1 MQRCDWCG
9 NDPLYI
15 EYHDTEWGVPE
26 FDERRLFEFLC
37 LEGMQAG
44 LSWITVLRKREA
56 MRQAFADFD
65 PIILA
70 AWTASDQQSAMQNPE
85 LIRNRLKIAALKKN
99 ALAYLKIKE
108 QQSFADYLWQFT
120 EGRVIQNHW
129 KTMSEVPANT
139 EISDTIAKQLKRDG
153 FSFVGTTICY
163 ALMQA
168 VGMVNDHLVDCHR
181 YHELHQR

>member
-1 MQRCDWCG
+1 MKRCDWCG

-15 EYHDTEWGVPE
+15 EYHDSEWGVPE
-26 FDERRLFEFLC
+26 FDDQRLFEFLC

-56 MRQAFADFD
+56 MRQAFDNFD
-65 PIILA
+65 PELLVDL
-70 AWTASDQQSAMQNPE
+70 SDEAQQTHLQNPA

-99 ALAYLKIKE
+99 ARAYLKIRE

-120 EGRVIQNHW
+120 EGRTLQNHW
-129 KTMSEVPANT
+129 QTLSEVPANT
-139 EISDTIAKQLKRDG
+139 PISDAMAKQLKRDG

-168 VGMVNDHLVDCHR
+168 TGMVNDHLIDCYR
-181 YHELHQR
+181 NANLSNT